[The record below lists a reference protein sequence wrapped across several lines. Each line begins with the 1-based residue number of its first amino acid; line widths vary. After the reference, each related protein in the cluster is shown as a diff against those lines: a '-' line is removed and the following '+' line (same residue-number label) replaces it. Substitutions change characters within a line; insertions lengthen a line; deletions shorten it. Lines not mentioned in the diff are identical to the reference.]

1 MWKHISKIKYFLH
14 LLLGIVFLLV
24 VRSVNSFY
32 LPLLENREG
41 FDVYDPLLRILP
53 SIDLSGIIFIATYGG
68 IALGFFLLSFQ
79 PKLLLQSIFAYG
91 VMYLLRF
98 ICIFLIP
105 LNVPENQIVLYDPL
119 IESMFYSEPLTKD
132 LFYSGHFASIF
143 LLFILLKKYFFL
155 FLSFFVGFLL
165 LVQHIHYSY
174 DLVGA
179 VFFSYL
185 SVTIARV
192 YLSYTWELTHNE
204 SYQKSIG

>member
-1 MWKHISKIKYFLH
+1 MWKSVGKFKYLLH
-14 LLLGIVFLLV
+14 LLLGVIFLLL

-32 LPLLENREG
+32 LPLLESREG
-41 FDVYDPLLRILP
+41 FDVYDPLLNILP
-53 SIDLSGIIFIATYGG
+53 AIDLSVVIFIATYGG
-68 IALGFFLLSFQ
+68 IGIGFFLLSFH
-79 PKLLLQSIFAYG
+79 PKLLLKAIFSYG

-105 LNVPENQIVLYDPL
+105 LNVPENHIVLYDPL

-143 LLFILLKKYFFL
+143 LLFILLKKKFFL

-179 VFFSYL
+179 IFFSYL
-185 SVTIARV
+185 SVKIAKV
-192 YLSYTWELTHNE
+192 YLSYTWELTQNE
-204 SYQKSIG
+204 LYQKSGG